1 MDSSEQSTLREQTSG
16 KLSKEGISYKFW
28 QEFQQ
33 EREEIQN
40 SINDLSTKPK
50 SSIPKLCEEILVR
63 INTLERKATD
73 ATIYLPGYDQRQLIL
88 VPLVREL
95 NTKRSEVA
103 PKSKFTFKSR
113 KPAFTNGSEEKVI
126 NTEERNTSTTIISNN
141 TSSIFNENFQIVTL
155 NDKQNSY
162 LTINSYLSPPNDS
175 KKIIDFHI
183 SNLQHCFINLVCT
196 NVIIGAIHIKG
207 LKDCVIISGPVG
219 SSILINDCENCV
231 LVVAC
236 HQFRMHTSKQMNIY
250 LHVTSY
256 PIIED
261 CNIIKFAPYTLSIPG
276 LDKMFEAAK
285 LDPNNN
291 KYNKVEDFNWLRQQ
305 ASPNWNL
312 LDEKCLR
319 KDWPLI
325 SGDERERAVSEDEL
339 KNTLNKIL
347 ENK

>member
-1 MDSSEQSTLREQTSG
+1 MDSSEQSIQQEQTSG
-16 KLSKEGISYKFW
+16 KISKEAIAYKFW
-28 QEFQQ
+28 QKFQK

-40 SINDLSTKPK
+40 SINDLYTKSK

-88 VPLVREL
+88 TEIV
-95 NTKRSEVA
+95 

-113 KPAFTNGSEEKVI
+113 KPVFTNGSGEKATK
-126 NTEERNTSTTIISNN
+126 TEERNTSTTITSNN
-141 TSSIFNENFQIVTL
+141 TSSIINENFQIVTL
-155 NDKQNSY
+155 NNKQNAY
-162 LTINSYLSPPNDS
+162 LTINSYLSSPNDS

-183 SNLQHCFINLVCT
+183 SNLQSCFINLVCK

-207 LKDCVIISGPVG
+207 LKDCVIIAGPVG

-236 HQFRMHTSKQMNIY
+236 HQFRIHTSKQMNVY

-261 CNIIKFAPYTLSIPG
+261 CNSIKFAPYTLSIPG

-285 LDPNNN
+285 LDQNNN
-291 KYNKVEDFNWLRQQ
+291 KYDKVEDFNWLRQQ

-325 SGDERERAVSEDEL
+325 GDDERERVVSEDEL
-339 KNTLNKIL
+339 KITLNEIL